1 MTIHTR
7 AVQALALI
15 GALFLASCGGPRSSA
30 DMYKG
35 ERKGPNLSTPAAT
48 KPVAIDAARLAAI
61 KAHGLDT
68 QTNPSQLV
76 GLSLTEIK
84 KTLGDPSFIR
94 KDIGVQIWQYRTTDC
109 ILDLFLYEKDG
120 RYNVS
125 HSELRGPMLDSAG
138 EMSCFKTIVL
148 GKPS

>member
-1 MTIHTR
+1 MTINTR

-35 ERKGPNLSTPAAT
+35 ERQGPNISTPAT
-48 KPVAIDAARLAAI
+48 KPVTIDSTRLAAI

-68 QTNPSQLV
+68 QTNPSKLV
-76 GLSLTEIK
+76 GLSLIEIE
-84 KTLGDPSFIR
+84 KTLGEPSFVR
-94 KDIGVQIWQYRTTDC
+94 KDKGVQIWQYRTTDC

>member
-1 MTIHTR
+1 MTVNTR

-35 ERKGPNLSTPAAT
+35 ERKGPSLSTPV
-48 KPVAIDAARLAAI
+48 KPVVIDATRMAAI

-68 QTNPSQLV
+68 QTNPSKLV
-76 GLSLTEIK
+76 GLSLTEIE
-84 KTLGDPSFIR
+84 KTLGEPSFVR
-94 KDIGVQIWQYRTTDC
+94 KDTGVQIWQYRTTDC
-109 ILDLFLYEKDG
+109 ILDLFLYEKNSQ
-120 RYNVS
+120 YSVS